1 MVAALDGSRWRAAAL
16 TLPLAAFIGVALV
29 LPTGWLAARS
39 VYQPLVADS
48 LPETLALLEAWDS
61 QRLPAEAVYRSA
73 AREFQQLLERRAIS
87 SVATR
92 VNRERSGMHSAIIRA
107 ARQLRG
113 KQPDSWREAM
123 IEVHSAWA
131 DAQAWEALR
140 RAGER
145 FTLRHYIHAIDLE
158 QNADGTLVARESGR
172 RIHLSLL
179 GRTLL
184 TSLAVSL
191 ICLVLGYPLAYFIT
205 HSPPRWANLALLAI
219 LLQFWISMLVRTSAW
234 IVMLQSHGLANDL
247 LVATGLVSD
256 DGRLP
261 MIYNMTGTII
271 STTHAML
278 PFLVLPLYSV
288 MRSIPPQYARAAASL
303 GANRWQRFV
312 HVYWPLTLPGVAA
325 GTMLVFMLSI
335 GQYVTPTLIGGQSG
349 QFFSNVIDYHMQ
361 KTLNWNLA
369 AALNVVLLICA
380 LALFV
385 AYSRLIGLKRLQLS

>member
-1 MVAALDGSRWRAAAL
+1 M
-16 TLPLAAFIGVALV
+16 TLPLVVFIGVALV
-29 LPTGWLAARS
+29 LPTAWLALRS

-48 LPETLALLEAWDS
+48 LPETLALLEAWDG
-61 QRLPAEAVYRSA
+61 QQAPAEAVYRSA
-73 AREFQQLLERRAIS
+73 GGEFQRLLEQRAIS

-92 VNRERSGMHSAIIRA
+92 VNRERSGMHAAIIRST
-107 ARQLRG
+107 RQLRG

-123 IEVHSAWA
+123 IEAHAAWA
-131 DAQAWEALR
+131 DVQSWEAIQQ
-140 RAGER
+140 AGER
-145 FTLRHYIHAIDLE
+145 FTFRHYLHALDLE
-158 QNADGTLVARESGR
+158 RNADGALVPRESGR
-172 RIHLSLL
+172 RIHLPLL
-179 GRTLL
+179 GRTFL

-191 ICLVLGYPLAYFIT
+191 ICLALGYPLAYFIA

-234 IVMLQSHGLANDL
+234 IVMLQNHGFANDL
-247 LVATGLVSD
+247 LVATGLVPN

-261 MIYNMTGTII
+261 LIYNMTGTIV
-271 STTHAML
+271 STTHALL
-278 PFLVLPLYSV
+278 PFLILPLYSV
-288 MRSIPPQYARAAASL
+288 MRSIPPQYAKAAASL
-303 GANRWQRFV
+303 GASRWQRFV
-312 HVYWPLTLPGVAA
+312 HVYWPQTLPGVAA

-361 KTLNWNLA
+361 KTLNWSLA
-369 AALNVVLLICA
+369 AALNVVLLLCA

>member
-1 MVAALDGSRWRAAAL
+1 MAAALNGPKWRAASL
-16 TLPLAAFIGVALV
+16 TLPLVVFIGVALV
-29 LPTGWLAARS
+29 LPTGWLAVRS
-39 VYQPLVADS
+39 VYQPLVADA
-48 LPETLALLEAWDS
+48 LPETLALLEAWDG
-61 QRLPAEAVYRSA
+61 QEAPGEAVYRSA
-73 AREFQQLLERRAIS
+73 GGEFRQLLERRAIS

-123 IEVHSAWA
+123 IEAHSAWA

-140 RAGER
+140 QAGER
-145 FTLRHYIHAIDLE
+145 FTLRHYLHAIDLE
-158 QNADGTLVARESGR
+158 WNAAGALVLREEGR
-172 RIHLSLL
+172 RIHLTLL

-184 TSLAVSL
+184 TSFAVSM
-191 ICLVLGYPLAYFIT
+191 ICLALGYPLAYFIA
-205 HSPPRWANLALLAI
+205 HSPRRWANLALLAI
-219 LLQFWISMLVRTSAW
+219 LLQFWISMLVRTTAW
-234 IVMLQSHGLANDL
+234 IVMLQNQGFANDL
-247 LVATGLVSD
+247 LVAVGLVPND
-256 DGRLP
+256 ERLSL
-261 MIYNMTGTII
+261 IYNMTGTII
-271 STTHAML
+271 STTHALL

-288 MRSIPPQYARAAASL
+288 MRSIPPQYAKAAASL

-312 HVYWPLTLPGVAA
+312 HVYWPQTLPGVAA

-361 KTLNWNLA
+361 KTLNWSLA
-369 AALNVVLLICA
+369 AALNIVLLFCA
-380 LALFV
+380 LSLLV

>member
-1 MVAALDGSRWRAAAL
+1 MVAALDSSRWRAAAL

-29 LPTGWLAARS
+29 LPTGWLAVRS

-48 LPETLALLEAWDS
+48 LPKTLALLEAWDG
-61 QRLPAEAVYRSA
+61 QQVPTEEVYRSA
-73 AREFQQLLERRAIS
+73 AGEFLQLREQRTIS

-92 VNRERSGMHSAIIRA
+92 VNRERSGMHAAIIRA
-107 ARQLRG
+107 TRQLRG
-113 KQPDSWREAM
+113 KQPDSWRETM
-123 IEVHSAWA
+123 IEAHAAWA
-131 DAQAWEALR
+131 DAPAWEALR
-140 RAGER
+140 QAGER

-172 RIHLSLL
+172 RVHLTLL

-184 TSLAVSL
+184 TSLAVSM
-191 ICLVLGYPLAYFIT
+191 ICLVLGYPLAYFIA

-219 LLQFWISMLVRTSAW
+219 LLQFWISMLVRTVSW
-234 IVMLQSHGLANDL
+234 IVMLQNHGLANDL
-247 LVATGLVSD
+247 LVATGLIPD
-256 DGRLP
+256 DERLP
-261 MIYNMTGTII
+261 LIYNMTGTII

-288 MRSIPPQYARAAASL
+288 MRSIPPQYAKAAASL
-303 GANRWQRFV
+303 GANRWQRFA
-312 HVYWPLTLPGVAA
+312 HVYWPQTLPGVAA

-361 KTLNWNLA
+361 KTLNWSLA

-380 LALFV
+380 LTLFV

>member
-1 MVAALDGSRWRAAAL
+1 MVAALEGSRWRAAAL
-16 TLPLAAFIGVALV
+16 TLPLVTFIGVALV
-29 LPTGWLAARS
+29 LPTGWLAVRS

-48 LPETLALLEAWDS
+48 LPETLALLEAWDG
-61 QRLPAEAVYRSA
+61 QQAPAEAVYRSA
-73 AREFQQLLERRAIS
+73 AGEFQQLLERRAIS

-123 IEVHSAWA
+123 IEVHPAWA
-131 DAQAWEALR
+131 EAQAWQALR
-140 RAGER
+140 QAGER
-145 FTLRHYIHAIDLE
+145 FTLRHYIHALDLE
-158 QNADGTLVARESGR
+158 RNADGTLVLRESGR
-172 RIHLSLL
+172 RIHLTLL

-184 TSLAVSL
+184 TSLAVSV
-191 ICLVLGYPLAYFIT
+191 ICLVLGYPLAYFIA
-205 HSPPRWANLALLAI
+205 HSPSRWAKLALVAV
-219 LLQFWISMLVRTSAW
+219 LLQFWISMLVRTAAW
-234 IVMLQSHGLANDL
+234 IVMLQNHGFANDL
-247 LVATGLVSD
+247 LVATGLVPD

-261 MIYNMTGTII
+261 LIYNMTGTII
-271 STTHAML
+271 STTHALL

-288 MRSIPPQYARAAASL
+288 MRSIPPQYTRAAASL
-303 GANRWQRFV
+303 GANSWQRFV
-312 HVYWPLTLPGVAA
+312 HVYWPQTLPGVAA

-361 KTLNWNLA
+361 KTLNWSLA
-369 AALNVVLLICA
+369 AALNIVLLTCS
-380 LALFV
+380 LTLFV